1 MKSSLFA
8 VAAIL
13 GVSLSAPSL
22 AQDAST
28 QPATGDEVACAELVG
43 SETASAQ
50 EIAALN
56 DTSVVTV
63 LRCREDSGA
72 VAEDAGVA
80 DLRTAAAANPSL
92 AQAFTNAGAG
102 AEQVVAVRRGE
113 NGEFAFYVIG
123 GYR

>member
-8 VAAIL
+8 VVAIL
-13 GVSLSAPSL
+13 AVSLPGQSI
-22 AQDAST
+22 AQDAT
-28 QPATGDEVACAELVG
+28 AQTAPEDVACADLVG
-43 SETASAQ
+43 TETASAQ

-63 LRCREDSGA
+63 LRCREEAGA

-92 AQAFTNAGAG
+92 AQALTAAGSNP
-102 AEQVVAVRRGE
+102 EQVVAVRRGQ